1 MRFFIQGFT
10 LAGLVLALTGC
21 GTSPPKIDSE
31 VNRAVD
37 FSQFRT
43 FTILPYTEESM
54 AGANPGTLLRV
65 GEPIVLEIQ
74 NNMQRL
80 GYIPVGDVEKS
91 DIAFNIQG
99 NSIPKMSVTDSGF
112 GGYYGM
118 GGYPYGAGGWA
129 SRYPYGGRGGYG
141 GYGGYGVGVGYGSTV
156 SVDQYDEGTLA
167 IEAYD
172 AFTKELVWVG
182 WATGR
187 MSKDGP
193 DMDKL
198 RTTIQQVLARFPV
211 SARAGPG
218 NAVVAPVPGT

>member
-10 LAGLVLALTGC
+10 LAGLVLVLTGC

-54 AGANPGTLLRV
+54 QGTNPGVLLRV

-91 DIAFNIQG
+91 DIAINIRG
-99 NSIPKMSVTDSGF
+99 NSIPKMKVTESGF

-118 GGYPYGAGGWA
+118 GGYPYGYGGWA
-129 SRYPYGGRGGYG
+129 SRYPYGGYG
-141 GYGGYGVGVGYGSTV
+141 GYGGYGMGVGYGSTV

-187 MSKDGP
+187 MNKGGP

-211 SARAGPG
+211 AAHAGPG